1 MNSSTDISFKTIN
14 FYGLVFDLVFCLTAY
29 GLFNFLSKITKASRH
44 KPEIVNGTGY
54 FEGHFKVLGINTP
67 QKWREFADICRKCDW
82 SERKIAVPL
91 LSNYDSR
98 KGPYPV
104 ITLRM
109 YDTDMYTFLIEF
121 NKFRDYIQNL
131 GYAIEHPHVE
141 VSHDD
146 EDPLTDLNWAIFPVE
161 QNSLEKYKNGAPF
174 LKCFRWA
181 IPKDITDDACNP
193 PKDWF
198 EQVKAFEKVSE

>member
-1 MNSSTDISFKTIN
+1 MNSSIKFLFNEIYVD
-14 FYGLVFDLVFCLTAY
+14 GLLFDLIFCITAY
-29 GLFNFLSKITKASRH
+29 GLFNFLKKIQKISRY
-44 KPEIVNGTGY
+44 ETERVNGTGY
-54 FEGHFKVLGINTP
+54 FEGHFKVLEINTP
-67 QKWREFADICRKCDW
+67 EKWRKFAEICRKCDW

-109 YDTDMYTFLIEF
+109 YDTDMYSFLIEF
-121 NKFRDYIQNL
+121 NKFRDYIQSL
-131 GYAIEHPHVE
+131 GYTIEHPHVE

-146 EDPLTDLNWAIFPVE
+146 EDPLTDLYWAIFPIE

-174 LKCFRWA
+174 LQCFRWA
-181 IPKDITDDACNP
+181 IPEDITDDACNP
-193 PKDWF
+193 PEGWF
-198 EQVKAFEKVSE
+198 EQVKAFENISE